1 MYRAVRFL
9 AAIFAINCLV
19 ALPAAQAKSQSIH
32 WADLVESRIYKT
44 DREFSLSSAESSLV
58 IKAGTEM
65 RLADFK
71 PLPMINVF
79 LAEFKVIDCKDDS
92 FASDMIIVEIDQPSA
107 QAVAVGVDMAEKC
120 VLEVFLE
127 NKDYYALSMFK

>member
-1 MYRAVRFL
+1 MYRVVKFL
-9 AAIFAINCLV
+9 AV
-19 ALPAAQAKSQSIH
+19 ALVISLSNVQAKTQNAR
-32 WADLVESRIYKT
+32 WADLVESRIYKI
-44 DREFSLSSAESSLV
+44 DREFSLHSADSHV
-58 IKAGTEM
+58 KIKAGTEM

-79 LAEFKVIDCKDDS
+79 LAEFKVLNCKDDS
-92 FASDMIIVEIDQPSA
+92 FASDMIIVEVDQPSA

-127 NKDYYALSMFK
+127 NKDYYALSMFR